1 MGRRHGRS
9 EDFFRTR
16 WRGVVGSGRKFSGF
30 SIAEVG
36 GFDGR
41 EKLAGGSARGRG
53 MHAGTIAEWGSRLG
67 VMSSDYSDW
76 IS

>member
-1 MGRRHGRS
+1 MGRRRGRS

-16 WRGVVGSGRKFSGF
+16 WGGVVGFGRKFSGL

-36 GFDGR
+36 GVGGR
-41 EKLAGGSARGRG
+41 EKLAGGSAGG
-53 MHAGTIAEWGSRLG
+53 MCAGTITEWRSRLG